1 MALMFQKF
9 VLLFD
14 PSPPRLIVGVTH
26 ITTFIP
32 KRVSQNVLNISNEM
46 LE

>member
-1 MALMFQKF
+1 MALTFQKF
-9 VLLFD
+9 VYYLIRA
-14 PSPPRLIVGVTH
+14 PRLIVGVTH